1 MPIILDTMYRDRC
14 ESCGCKIRI
23 DERKVI
29 RRRHC
34 DNCLEKI
41 PYDMKARN
49 GNAVIELHSEL
60 LTVKQLKKLTMLF

>member
-1 MPIILDTMYRDRC
+1 MYSGRC
-14 ESCGCKIRI
+14 ESCNCRIYI

-29 RRRHC
+29 GRRHC
-34 DNCLEKI
+34 DDCLGKI

-49 GNAVIELHSEL
+49 GKAVIEVHSEL